1 MVLIYLGTK
10 INHIR
15 PWIFLFGA
23 KCSISIVW
31 FNLSMKKKQQSWSEL
46 FLQAKGIQS
55 KVKIR
60 CSKQSISAPIL
71 WTNENEFT
79 FSRCHRV
86 SPEKN
91 FQHLMIIISLNYFH
105 VEWKIEHTK
114 DKRSW
119 NFETVCIWLFIFN
132 CLSESQL
139 RVLEKHSTLIGCII
153 FLEILLMIKSIFLE
167 LFKLN
172 ALNWKQK
179 LC

>member
-1 MVLIYLGTK
+1 ME
-10 INHIR
+10 N
-15 PWIFLFGA
+15 FFGA
-23 KCSISIVW
+23 ECSISIVW
-31 FNLSMKKKQQSWSEL
+31 FNLPIKKTAKL
-46 FLQAKGIQS
+46 IGAFFTGKKGIQS

-71 WTNENEFT
+71 WTNENEITFSRA
-79 FSRCHRV
+79 FSRCHSV

-91 FQHLMIIISLNYFH
+91 FQHLIIIISLNYIH

-114 DKRSW
+114 DKRRG
-119 NFETVCIWLFIFN
+119 NFETVCMWLSIFN
-132 CLSESQL
+132 YLSESQL

-153 FLEILLMIKSIFLE
+153 FLEILLMIKSISLE
-167 LFKLN
+167 LFKWN